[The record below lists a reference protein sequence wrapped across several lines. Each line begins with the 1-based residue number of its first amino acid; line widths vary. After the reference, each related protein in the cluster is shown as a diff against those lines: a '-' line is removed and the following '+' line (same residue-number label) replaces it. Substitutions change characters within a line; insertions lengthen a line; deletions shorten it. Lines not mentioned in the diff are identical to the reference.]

1 MDVFALTTVA
11 CMRRKRLAGMVMVVL
26 ALSGCGLTMPT
37 DPDGTLESVRGGT
50 LNVGLSPNGDFT
62 VVERDGTYSGS
73 EVELVEGFATSLDS
87 TIDWTVGSEEALVR
101 GLENGT
107 IDVVVA
113 GLTDATPWV
122 DKAGVTRAYA
132 EVTGGD
138 GSTHKM
144 VMLVPIG
151 ENAFLT
157 ELETYL
163 TESGEQPE

>member
-1 MDVFALTTVA
+1 MDVFAL
-11 CMRRKRLAGMVMVVL
+11 RLAGMVMVVL

-62 VVERDGTYSGS
+62 SVDDDGTYSGS

-101 GLENGT
+101 GLKNGT

-132 EVTGGD
+132 KVTGGD

-163 TESGEQPE
+163 TESGEQTK